1 MLPSWLCGGHPPA
14 QAKGIPKSHGLPGAG
29 RALQRAT
36 RRRGEN
42 GGGAFP
48 RHTDEGAR
56 VSTSYLEQPLLTSP
70 GQPLRVAVYARI
82 AHGIRTGVFPLGTA
96 LPRETELGVSLGV
109 SRTVVREALM
119 LLEEDGLISTRRG
132 VGRFVADSVPHAGLE
147 EFRPFDLVLAE
158 PGAAVTFR
166 HVELSRQ
173 EATDFTA
180 THLGVGDGA
189 PFWFREAVA
198 LRDGEPVALIQ
209 EYLPA
214 EDDRT
219 GYARAVSAALTD
231 IADAESTVLMRMIDR
246 SAVVLTAGVCRFGV
260 SVAGASRA
268 KLLGL
273 KASDPVM
280 LLTQTAE
287 IDGRPAYLA
296 KLAVTPTVGHLSVRQ
311 TAAS

>member
-1 MLPSWLCGGHPPA
+1 M
-14 QAKGIPKSHGLPGAG
+14 
-29 RALQRAT
+29 
-36 RRRGEN
+36 
-42 GGGAFP
+42 
-48 RHTDEGAR
+48 
-56 VSTSYLEQPLLTSP
+56 STSYLEQPLLTSP

-82 AHGIRTGVFPLGTA
+82 AHGIRTGVFPLGAA
-96 LPRETELGVSLGV
+96 LPRETELGVALGV

-147 EFRPFDLVLAE
+147 EFRPLDLVLAE
-158 PGAAVTFR
+158 PGASVSFE

-173 EATDFTA
+173 SATDFTA
-180 THLGVGDGA
+180 THLGVADGT
-189 PFWFREAVA
+189 PFWFRESIAR
-198 LRDGEPVALIQ
+198 RDGDPVAVVQ

-219 GYARAVSAALTD
+219 GYARAVAAALVDVET
-231 IADAESTVLMRMIDR
+231 ADSTVLMRMIDR

-260 SVAGASRA
+260 SVAGAVRSKQLR
-268 KLLGL
+268 L
-273 KASDPVM
+273 KPSDPVM

-296 KLAVTPTVGHLSVRQ
+296 KVAVIGAVGHLSVRQ
-311 TAAS
+311 STAG